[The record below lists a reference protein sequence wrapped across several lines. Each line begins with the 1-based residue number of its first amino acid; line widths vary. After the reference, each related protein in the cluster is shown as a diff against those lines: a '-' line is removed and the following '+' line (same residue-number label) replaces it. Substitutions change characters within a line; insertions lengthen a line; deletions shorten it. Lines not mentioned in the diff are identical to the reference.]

1 MAKERTQGCVP
12 GRGTDLYNATAARAS
27 TKRARRSAIG
37 APALLIAGAL
47 LVAVCPLS
55 AQQPQPQ
62 PQASVAGAPPVD
74 ATPLPEAGRTSG
86 AAAGGVVSTGDFVR
100 MVVVLA
106 AVLGAIYLLFRL
118 FRRGAAGRL
127 GNSELIA
134 VLGSRS
140 LGGNRSLHLVR
151 AAGGYYL
158 VGAGDQAVNLV
169 AEITDPERL
178 DRLAA
183 HPAGQGASARSRFAD
198 LLAEAGIGTPS
209 DARSADSGHTA
220 FLRRQRERARRL
232 GDRAP
237 LQRDRA
243 PLQRDRAPLQR
254 DRAPL
259 QRDRAPL
266 QRDRAPLQR
275 DRAPLQR
282 DRARRLGD
290 RAPRQRDRA
299 RRLGR
304 TPAVEEEVR
313 AAT

>member
-1 MAKERTQGCVP
+1 M
-12 GRGTDLYNATAARAS
+12 Y
-27 TKRARRSAIG
+27 
-37 APALLIAGAL
+37 
-47 LVAVCPLS
+47 PLS

-74 ATPLPEAGRTSG
+74 ATPLPEAGRDPG
-86 AAAGGVVSTGDFVR
+86 AAGGVVSTGDFIR

-118 FRRGAAGRL
+118 IRRGAAGRH

-178 DRLAA
+178 DLLAE

-209 DARSADSGHTA
+209 ATRTADSGHTA
-220 FLRRQRERARRL
+220 FLRRQR
-232 GDRAP
+232 DRVRH
-237 LQRDRA
+237 QRDRV
-243 PLQRDRAPLQR
+243 
-254 DRAPL
+254 
-259 QRDRAPL
+259 
-266 QRDRAPLQR
+266 
-275 DRAPLQR
+275 
-282 DRARRLGD
+282 
-290 RAPRQRDRA
+290 

-304 TPAVEEEVR
+304 APAVEEKVR

>member
-1 MAKERTQGCVP
+1 MTQGGDTDSAAAGLRPAAEIRTAIAGRRPPPAMTTKKRTHGCVP
-12 GRGTDLYNATAARAS
+12 GRGTDLHNATAARAS
-27 TKRARRSAIG
+27 TKRARRSATC

-55 AQQPQPQ
+55 AQQPQAP
-62 PQASVAGAPPVD
+62 AAAAGAPPVD
-74 ATPLPEAGRTSG
+74 ATPLPEAGREPG
-86 AAAGGVVSTGDFVR
+86 AAAGGGVSTGDFVR

-106 AVLGAIYLLFRL
+106 ALLGAIYLLFRL
-118 FRRGAAGRL
+118 IRRGAAGRL

-178 DRLAA
+178 DLLAA
-183 HPAGQGASARSRFAD
+183 HSAGQGAPARSRFAD

-209 DARSADSGHTA
+209 DTRRPDSGHTA
-220 FLRRQRERARRL
+220 FLRRQR
-232 GDRAP
+232 DRV
-237 LQRDRA
+237 
-243 PLQRDRAPLQR
+243 
-254 DRAPL
+254 
-259 QRDRAPL
+259 
-266 QRDRAPLQR
+266 
-275 DRAPLQR
+275 
-282 DRARRLGD
+282 
-290 RAPRQRDRA
+290 

-304 TPAVEEEVR
+304 APAVEEEAR
-313 AAT
+313 AAP

>member
-1 MAKERTQGCVP
+1 MAKKRTQGCVP
-12 GRGTDLYNATAARAS
+12 GRGTDLHTATLHTAALHTAAAARAS
-27 TKRARRSAIG
+27 TKRARRCAIN
-37 APALLIAGAL
+37 ARALLIASAL

-55 AQQPQPQ
+55 APQPQ
-62 PQASVAGAPPVD
+62 PQAAAVGGAPPVD
-74 ATPLPEAGRTSG
+74 ATPLPEAGRDPG

-118 FRRGAAGRL
+118 IRRGAAGRH

-178 DRLAA
+178 DLLAA
-183 HPAGQGASARSRFAD
+183 HPAGQGAGARSRFAD
-198 LLAEAGIGTPS
+198 LLAEAGIGTHTAPRTA
-209 DARSADSGHTA
+209 DAGHTA
-220 FLRRQRERARRL
+220 FLRRQR
-232 GDRAP
+232 DRV
-237 LQRDRA
+237 
-243 PLQRDRAPLQR
+243 
-254 DRAPL
+254 
-259 QRDRAPL
+259 
-266 QRDRAPLQR
+266 
-275 DRAPLQR
+275 
-282 DRARRLGD
+282 
-290 RAPRQRDRA
+290 

-304 TPAVEEEVR
+304 APAVEEQVHEP
-313 AAT
+313 T